1 MALSIGELVG
11 YVGLDTSKAE
21 KGLDGFQKS
30 LNSPKLQK
38 AALAGGALAGAALAA
53 GMANAIQED
62 TAVRALKAS
71 LDPASP
77 EAQKAG
83 SAAGKLFAKGYGAS
97 IDEVTNTT
105 GAVITS
111 IKGMRTASEDEIVA
125 MTAKVSDLATA
136 FEQDAGRAAQVA
148 GQMIETGF
156 AKDGTEALDLL
167 TAGMQKVP
175 KELRGDLLDAVDEYG
190 PAFQQLGIG
199 GQDAMALLV
208 KGSEKGM
215 YGIDKTGDAIKEFGI
230 RATDMSK
237 ATGSAY
243 ATLGLD
249 QGKMT
254 EALLKG
260 GDEGAKAFDQII
272 TGLQSVKDPVAQS
285 QAALA
290 LFGTPLEDLNTS
302 EIPGFI
308 DSLKGAEGGMG
319 DFVGAS
325 QRVTDELQNG
335 PGAAMQTFKNTAT
348 TALGDLMSF
357 LLPVIQPLLNL
368 LIQFAPVIAPLA
380 AIIAVLT
387 TAITAW
393 TAVQWLLNA
402 ALLANPVVWIIAG
415 VMLLIAAILLLV
427 ANWDTVVSWIT
438 TVWGG
443 FITWI
448 TEVINGFVSWW
459 NGVWA
464 TFSAYISVL
473 WTTMTA
479 AIMGIWN
486 GFMAWIQG
494 VIAGF
499 IGWWNGVWAGFI
511 SFLSGI
517 WAQATTG
524 ISNFVNGAIA
534 WFKGLP
540 GKILSALG
548 NLGTLLVDA
557 GKNILK
563 GFLDGLTSGF
573 NAVKDFVGG
582 IGSWIAD
589 HKGPKQYDLNL
600 LVPAGG
606 WIMDG
611 LEDGIDKSMPSLGAK
626 LGDVSW
632 MVANGIDPQV
642 NVPTAPVEPTSA
654 ASTGHTFNVNI
665 EKQDDPEATWKVFE
679 SRVNQK
685 FAGQGLSLGR

>member
-21 KGLDGFQKS
+21 QGLDGFQKS
-30 LNSPKLQK
+30 LKSPKMQK

-53 GMANAIQED
+53 GLVSAISED

-71 LDPASP
+71 LDPASE

-83 SAAGKLFAKGYGAS
+83 NAAGKLFAKGYGAS
-97 IDEVTNTT
+97 IDEVTATT
-105 GAVITS
+105 GAVVTS
-111 IKGMRTASEDEIVA
+111 IEGMRTASEDELVA

-148 GQMIETGF
+148 GQMITTGF

-167 TAGMQKVP
+167 TTGMQKVP

-199 GQDAMALLV
+199 GENAMALLV

-237 ATGSAY
+237 ATGGAY

-249 QGKMT
+249 QDKMT

-260 GDEGAKAFDQII
+260 GDEGAAAFQQII
-272 TGLQSVKDPVAQS
+272 GGLESVKDPVAQA

-308 DSLKGAEGGMG
+308 SSLKGAETGLG
-319 DFVGAS
+319 DFAGSS

-335 PGAAMQTFKNTAT
+335 PGAALQTFQNSMQTAF
-348 TALGDLMSF
+348 GDMMGYM
-357 LLPVIQPLLNL
+357 LPVLQPILNL
-368 LIQFAPVIAPLA
+368 LVQFAPVLGPLA
-380 AIIAVLT
+380 AIIGLVSA
-387 TAITAW
+387 AIMVW
-393 TAVQWLLNA
+393 TGVQWLLNA
-402 ALLANPVVWIIAG
+402 ALLANPITWIIVG
-415 VMLLIAAILLLV
+415 VMLLIGALLLLI
-427 ANWDTVVSWIT
+427 ANWDAVVAWVT
-438 TVWGG
+438 QVWGG
-443 FITWI
+443 FISWI
-448 TEVINGFVSWW
+448 TGVINGFASWW
-459 NGVWA
+459 GGVWQGILDFF
-464 TFSAYISVL
+464 TGVWDSASS
-473 WTTMTA
+473 
-479 AIMGIWN
+479 
-486 GFMAWIQG
+486 G
-494 VIAGF
+494 VQGF
-499 IGWWNGVWAGFI
+499 ID
-511 SFLSGI
+511 
-517 WAQATTG
+517 
-524 ISNFVNGAIA
+524 GAIQ
-534 WFKGLP
+534 WFTELP
-540 GKILSALG
+540 GRILSALG
-548 NLGTLLVDA
+548 NLGNLLLDA
-557 GKNILK
+557 GKQILQ

-582 IGSWIAD
+582 IGTWIAD

-611 LEDGIDKSMPSLGAK
+611 LEEGIETSMPSLGAT

-632 MVANGIDPQV
+632 MVANGIDPEV
-642 NVPTAPVEPTSA
+642 GVPTSNGVTAPVETG
-654 ASTGHTFNVNI
+654 GHTFNVTI

-685 FAGQGLSLGR
+685 FAGQGVRLGR

>member
-11 YVGLDTSKAE
+11 YIGLDTTQAE

-30 LNSPKLQK
+30 LKSPKLQK

-71 LDPASP
+71 LDPASD

-97 IDEVTNTT
+97 IEEVTATT

-111 IKGMRTASEDEIVA
+111 IQGMRTASEDEIVA

-148 GQMIETGF
+148 GQMITTGF

-167 TAGMQKVP
+167 TTGMQKVP

-199 GQDAMALLV
+199 GENAMALLV

-237 ATGSAY
+237 ATGGAY

-249 QGKMT
+249 QDKMT
-254 EALLKG
+254 AALLKG
-260 GDEGAKAFDQII
+260 GDEGAAAFQQII
-272 TGLQSVKDPVAQS
+272 GGLESVKDPVAQS

-308 DSLKGAEGGMG
+308 SSLKGAEDGLGNFAG
-319 DFVGAS
+319 SS

-335 PGAAMQTFKNTAT
+335 PGAALQTFQNSMQTAF
-348 TALGDLMSF
+348 GDMMSYM
-357 LLPVIQPLLNL
+357 LPVLQPILDLLV
-368 LIQFAPVIAPLA
+368 QFAPILGPLA
-380 AIIAVLT
+380 AIIGLVSA
-387 TAITAW
+387 AIMIW
-393 TAVQWLLNA
+393 TGVQWLLNA
-402 ALLANPVVWIIAG
+402 ALLANPITWIIVG
-415 VMLLIAAILLLV
+415 VMLLIGALLLLI
-427 ANWDTVVSWIT
+427 ANWSAVVAWVT
-438 TVWGG
+438 AVWGG
-443 FITWI
+443 FISWI
-448 TEVINGFVSWW
+448 TGVINGFAGWW
-459 NGVWA
+459 SGVWQGILDFFNGVWD
-464 TFSAYISVL
+464 SASS
-473 WTTMTA
+473 
-479 AIMGIWN
+479 
-486 GFMAWIQG
+486 G
-494 VIAGF
+494 VQGF
-499 IGWWNGVWAGFI
+499 ID
-511 SFLSGI
+511 
-517 WAQATTG
+517 
-524 ISNFVNGAIA
+524 GALQ
-534 WFKGLP
+534 WFRDLP
-540 GKILSALG
+540 GNILSALG
-548 NLGTLLVDA
+548 DLGSLLVDA
-557 GKNILK
+557 GKNILQ

-589 HKGPKQYDLNL
+589 NKGPKQYDLNL

-611 LEDGIDKSMPSLGAK
+611 LEEGIESSMPSLGGT

-632 MVANGIDPQV
+632 MVANGIDPEV
-642 NVPTAPVEPTSA
+642 GIPTGNGVTAPVETG
-654 ASTGHTFNVNI
+654 GHTFNVTI
-665 EKQDDPEATWKVFE
+665 EKQDDPEATWKIFE

-685 FAGQGLSLGR
+685 FKGQGLSLGG